1 MIYTANNVSP
11 LEKTMH
17 FLHSKFNIDYMTYAR
32 YSDDCIEW
40 MTSNRKRLDRFLSD
54 KNSLYPIDVVDQTS
68 VVDMSR
74 YCSKDFLN
82 YCEFQCDHKQQG
94 VTMVLKHNEHFHEH
108 ISLSSSDN
116 KLDIKDMIIQNA
128 EMRHSILTYIR
139 HGANLSGPKDKFIT
153 NRSRKLL
160 AKSLQTPPGVL
171 KGKRHGDV
179 FMYGNL
185 GGIYIRK
192 PEFDCILLMLKLLTS
207 KQIARELHVSFK
219 TVESRI
225 ANLKRKLGIEHR
237 HELYIL
243 AKKNHLV

>member
-1 MIYTANNVSP
+1 MIYTANKVSP

-17 FLHSKFNIDYMTYAR
+17 LLRTKFKIDYMTYAR
-32 YSDDCIEW
+32 YSVDCIEW
-40 MTSNRKRLDRFLSD
+40 MTSDRKRLNRFLSD
-54 KNSLYPIDVVDQTS
+54 ENSLNPIDVVDQTS

-74 YCSKDFLN
+74 YCSKAFLN
-82 YCEFQCDHKQQG
+82 YCELQCDHKKQG
-94 VTMVLKHNEHFHEH
+94 VTMVLKHNDHFYEH
-108 ISLSSSDN
+108 ISLSSSDHTV
-116 KLDIKDMIIQNA
+116 DIKDRIIQDA
-128 EMRHSILTYIR
+128 SMRHTILSYIR
-139 HGANLSGPKDKFIT
+139 HSSNLSGPSDKFVT

-160 AKSLQTPPGVL
+160 SKTLQTPPGVL

-225 ANLKRKLGIEHR
+225 ANLKKS
-237 HELYIL
+237 
-243 AKKNHLV
+243 